1 MRVSIFFAVLAAA
14 GASSALAAS
23 AQDPTQ
29 LYEEISTSGETMDGF
44 VARISPKAIEVTEQR
59 RVSICGV
66 IGKAGDRF
74 GIRLGTSNTWK
85 KCDIDLANT
94 VAGFTSTGITFHT
107 TTSDEGSQRGFSAEN
122 FKRPGGYVAFGNV
135 VRYQEGRTKDR
146 PVSTR

>member
-1 MRVSIFFAVLAAA
+1 MRVSIFVAALAAA
-14 GASSALAAS
+14 VAGPALADS
-23 AQDPTQ
+23 TQDPAH
-29 LYEEISTSGETMDGF
+29 LYDEVSTRGETMDAL
-44 VARISPKAIEVTEQR
+44 VARISPKAIEITEAR

-66 IGKAGDRF
+66 IGQSGDRF

-85 KCDIDLANT
+85 QCDIDLANT

-146 PVSTR
+146 IVSSP

>member
-1 MRVSIFFAVLAAA
+1 MRVSIFIA
-14 GASSALAAS
+14 ALAVAVAGPALADS
-23 AQDPTQ
+23 TQDPTH
-29 LYEEISTSGETMDGF
+29 LYDEVSTHGETMDAF
-44 VARISPKAIEVTEQR
+44 VARISPKAIEVTEER

-66 IGKAGDRF
+66 IGQSGDRF

-107 TTSDEGSQRGFSAEN
+107 TTSDEGSQRGFSSEN

-135 VRYQEGRTKDR
+135 VRYQEGCTKDR
-146 PVSTR
+146 IVSSP

>member
-1 MRVSIFFAVLAAA
+1 MRVSIFVV
-14 GASSALAAS
+14 ALAVAVAGPALADS
-23 AQDPTQ
+23 TQDPTQ
-29 LYEEISTSGETMDGF
+29 LYDEVSTRGETMDSF
-44 VARISPKAIEVTEQR
+44 VARISPKAIEVTEER

-66 IGKAGDRF
+66 IGQSGDRF

-94 VAGFTSTGITFHT
+94 AAGFTSTGITFHT

-146 PVSTR
+146 IISSP

>member
-1 MRVSIFFAVLAAA
+1 MRVSIFVA
-14 GASSALAAS
+14 ALAVAVAGHALADS
-23 AQDPTQ
+23 TQDPTH
-29 LYEEISTSGETMDGF
+29 LYDEVSTQGETMDAF
-44 VARISPKAIEVTEQR
+44 VARISTKAIEVTEER

-66 IGKAGDRF
+66 IGQSGNRF
-74 GIRLGTSNTWK
+74 GIRVGTSNTWK

-146 PVSTR
+146 IVSSP

>member
-1 MRVSIFFAVLAAA
+1 MRVSIFAAALAAA
-14 GASSALAAS
+14 LAGPALA
-23 AQDPTQ
+23 DPTQ
-29 LYEEISTSGETMDGF
+29 EPTRLYEEVSTPGETMDAF
-44 VARISPKAIEVTEQR
+44 VTRISSKAIEVTEQR

-66 IGKAGDRF
+66 IGQSGDRF

-85 KCDIDLANT
+85 KCNIDLANT

-146 PVSTR
+146 IVSSP